1 MSNLEVA
8 LRLAALNKQKE
19 DIDKQIKALKA
30 DLIREYP
37 MIESGFSP
45 EYFTVS
51 LADQVVVKDQALAQ
65 AYFSKHSKH
74 RILFKLSCTKED
86 FIRMNCPEFAE
97 LQKKA
102 PIIKVDQKLLKS
114 AAAAVADDMA
124 A

>member
-1 MSNLEVA
+1 MNNIEVA

-19 DIDKQIKALKA
+19 EIEAKIKALKA
-30 DLIREYP
+30 DLIKEYP

-51 LADQVVVKDQALAQ
+51 LSDQVVVKDQALAQ
-65 AYFSKHSKH
+65 AYFSKHPKH

-86 FIRMNCPEFAE
+86 FIRMGCPDFASLE
-97 LQKKA
+97 KKA
-102 PIIKVDQKLLKS
+102 PTIKLDTKLMKTAL
-114 AAAAVADDMA
+114 AAVAADA